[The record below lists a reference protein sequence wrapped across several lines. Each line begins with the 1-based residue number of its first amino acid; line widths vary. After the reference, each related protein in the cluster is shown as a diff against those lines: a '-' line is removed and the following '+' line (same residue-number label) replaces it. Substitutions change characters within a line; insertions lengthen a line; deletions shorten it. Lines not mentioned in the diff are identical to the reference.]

1 MAYNRREAIQAAKEE
16 KKKMREKIREAIES
30 WSANPETL
38 VEFFQFA
45 ERFSYKYSFRNTLL
59 IQQQNRGAI
68 LCQSSQ
74 AWKKSGY
81 SILDGMNGMS
91 IYVRVQATMLEID
104 GKYIP
109 LSEASDKQR
118 EDYKNG
124 KIPYKTMLHYRVG
137 KTYDIAQTN
146 FPPEKYPELLSRGI
160 PSEKHEKCI
169 QAICEYCETEL
180 QVPVIMEAKESGDS
194 HDLNMEY
201 GIQGASLYGFYSRVH
216 NDIHIG
222 KTLQDTAALSTLT
235 HEMGHV
241 VAHQNRE
248 ENENIHK
255 IEFEADAFSIM
266 LQEHFGLPISAER
279 KEHISEHYRQ
289 YQKTA
294 GENFKPEES
303 VDRIFALYKKHI
315 NGIEQKLQKYLP
327 EENRDFEKDM
337 PAVRKENKH
346 EQMEKKSSEERKK
359 KKRKKVM

>member
-1 MAYNRREAIQAAKEE
+1 MAYDRRKAIQAAKEE
-16 KKKMREKIREAIES
+16 KKKMEEKIREAIES

-45 ERFSYKYSFRNTLL
+45 EKFSYKYSFRNTLL

-68 LCQSSQ
+68 LCQSFE

-81 SILDGMNGMS
+81 SVLKEMHGMS
-91 IYVRVQATMLEID
+91 IYVPVQATMLEVD

-109 LSEASDKQR
+109 LFEASDKQR

-124 KIPYKTMLHYRVG
+124 EIPYKTMLHYRIG
-137 KTYDIAQTN
+137 KTFDIAQTN

-160 PSEKHEKCI
+160 PSDKHGKCI

-180 QVPVIMEAKESGDS
+180 QVPVIMEAKGSGNS

-201 GIQGASLYGFYSRVH
+201 GIQGASLYGFYDRVAKE
-216 NDIHIG
+216 IHIG

-235 HEMGHV
+235 HEMGHA

-248 ENENIHK
+248 DDENIHK
-255 IEFEADAFSIM
+255 IEFEADAYSIM

-327 EENRDFEKDM
+327 EESRNFEKVM
-337 PAVRKENKH
+337 PAAKNENKQ

-359 KKRKKVM
+359 KKRMKVM